1 MGLGHGA
8 LLTSWYITYAIL
20 AFIQS
25 IIITIVTSSNI
36 FQHSNK
42 GIIFVLFFLFG
53 LSTMALCLLVRPCPS
68 VAAFAPLSM
77 HTHGKQ
83 QPCRACDVLCSSTV
97 VYGRLGG
104 GGGRGG
110 RGRSHR
116 AG

>member
-20 AFIQS
+20 AFLQS

-53 LSTMALCLLVRPCPS
+53 LSTMALCLLVRVCPS
-68 VAAFAPLSM
+68 VAAFAPLFM
-77 HTHGKQ
+77 NVWEKQ
-83 QPCRACDVLCSSTV
+83 QPCKA
-97 VYGRLGG
+97 LGCMDG
-104 GGGRGG
+104 WAVG
-110 RGRSHR
+110 
-116 AG
+116 